1 MHAGKTYK
9 QSLFFIIMD
18 RETITVVTGLPRTG
32 TSMMMKMLDAGGIP
46 PLTDKIRKPNED
58 NPKGYYEYER
68 VKKLPDDIDWVSL
81 AKGKAVKVLAELVK
95 HLPDTHRYKVI
106 FMERNLDEM
115 LESQR
120 KMLIRRG
127 KDPDEVSDAEL
138 KEMFI
143 QYRNMVRDHVESH
156 PTMEVLYVGYN
167 ELLLDPEV
175 SVKKIDS
182 FFDGKLDTEKMIS
195 VIDPELYR
203 NRA

>member
-1 MHAGKTYK
+1 
-9 QSLFFIIMD
+9 MD
-18 RETITVVTGLPRTG
+18 RDTIVVVTGLPRSG
-32 TSMMMKMLDAGGIP
+32 TSMMMKMLDAGGVP
-46 PLTDKIRKPNED
+46 PLTDGIREANVD

-68 VKKLPDDIDWVSL
+68 VKKLPDDTHWIPL

-95 HLPDTHRYKVI
+95 YLPDTYSYKVI

-127 KDPDEVSDAEL
+127 KDPDELSKTEL
-138 KEMFI
+138 KDMFI
-143 QYRNMVRDHVESH
+143 KYRDMIRDHVESH
-156 PTMEVLYVGYN
+156 PTMDVLYVGYN
-167 ELLLDPEV
+167 ELMLDPEACV
-175 SVKKIDS
+175 TGINS
-182 FFDGKLDTEKMIS
+182 FFDGDLDTKAMVA

>member
-1 MHAGKTYK
+1 
-9 QSLFFIIMD
+9 MD
-18 RETITVVTGLPRTG
+18 SETITVVTGLPRTG

-46 PLTDKIRKPNED
+46 PLTDKIRKANQD

-68 VKKLPDDIDWVSL
+68 VKKLPADTEWIPL
-81 AKGKAVKVLAELVK
+81 AKGKAVKVLAELIK
-95 HLPDTHRYKVI
+95 HLPDTYSYKVI
-106 FMERNLDEM
+106 FMERNMDEM

-120 KMLIRRG
+120 KMLVRRG

-143 QYRNMVRDHVESH
+143 LYRDMIRNHVESH
-156 PTMEVLYVGYN
+156 PTMDVLYVGYN
-167 ELLLDPEV
+167 ELLLDPETGV
-175 SVKKIDS
+175 EKIDS
-182 FFDGKLDTEKMIS
+182 FFHGKLDTEKMIS